1 MHSLRTSSR
10 GPGSTSSTTSPSS
23 RATHSW
29 PFRTWCSRRTTPGRR
44 RRSSATGCC
53 GRSRTSRTISPGSRP
68 TSWSPRSEHG
78 AEAPDGGHVLMAV
91 RSFEI
96 TRRSAVLDGRPF
108 GATGAYEKIVGV
120 FRFGIDPTHPANQAI
135 ADIGLA
141 PRSAEGLVEAAA
153 DFYLLRP
160 VDPARGKRRLL
171 LDIPNRG
178 RKVALGMFN
187 STIRVPD
194 PTTAE
199 DFGNGFLMRH
209 GYTVAWCGW
218 QHDVPRQD
226 GLLALTVPVARGE
239 NGLIGGPVLCE
250 WRPNSRVDTLPMADR
265 YHIAQPTS
273 DLTDPAARLTVRQ
286 HAGAPAA
293 AIARTAWRFA
303 DATHVSLAGGF
314 EPGKIYGLVYRAE
327 SPPLVGLGLRAVR
340 DTAAWLRP
348 GAAAAGNPAA
358 GEPDDADVIE
368 VARTDRARAHT
379 PDSLPAQ

>member
-1 MHSLRTSSR
+1 
-10 GPGSTSSTTSPSS
+10 
-23 RATHSW
+23 
-29 PFRTWCSRRTTPGRR
+29 
-44 RRSSATGCC
+44 
-53 GRSRTSRTISPGSRP
+53 
-68 TSWSPRSEHG
+68 
-78 AEAPDGGHVLMAV
+78 MAV

-120 FRFGIDPTHPANQAI
+120 LRFGIDPTHPANQAI

-209 GYTVAWCGW
+209 GW
-218 QHDVPRQD
+218 
-226 GLLALTVPVARGE
+226 
-239 NGLIGGPVLCE
+239 
-250 WRPNSRVDTLPMADR
+250 
-265 YHIAQPTS
+265 
-273 DLTDPAARLTVRQ
+273 
-286 HAGAPAA
+286 
-293 AIARTAWRFA
+293 
-303 DATHVSLAGGF
+303 
-314 EPGKIYGLVYRAE
+314 
-327 SPPLVGLGLRAVR
+327 
-340 DTAAWLRP
+340 P
-348 GAAAAGNPAA
+348 GAAGSTTCRARTVCWRSRCRWRG
-358 GEPDDADVIE
+358 
-368 VARTDRARAHT
+368 ARTD
-379 PDSLPAQ
+379 